1 MFPVIKIVS
10 RRIIRPDCIERFQTL
25 ARELARASREE
36 PGCLGYSLNQSRE
49 DPRLH
54 AFIECW
60 ADQAALDAH
69 GASAH
74 FQRIVPQFAVLTEE
88 RPPVE
93 YYRELDA

>member
-10 RRIIRPDCIERFQTL
+10 RRIIRPDCIERFQAL
-25 ARELARASREE
+25 AREHARASREE
-36 PGCLGYSLNQSRE
+36 PGCLGYTLNQSRE

-74 FQRIVPQFAVLTEE
+74 FQRIVPQFAALTEE

>member
-1 MFPVIKIVS
+1 MIQIVS
-10 RRIIRPDCIERFQTL
+10 RRILKPDCVERFRTL
-25 ARELARASREE
+25 ACELVRESRKE
-36 PGCLGYSLNQSRE
+36 PGCLGYTLNRSRS
-49 DPRLH
+49 DPRVH

-74 FQRIVPQFAVLTEE
+74 FQRLVPQFAALTGE

-93 YYRELDA
+93 YYEELEV

>member
-1 MFPVIKIVS
+1 MINIVS

-25 ARELARASREE
+25 ARELVRESRKE
-36 PGCLGYSLNQSRE
+36 PGCLGYTLNQSRE

-54 AFIECW
+54 AFFECW

-74 FQRIVPQFAVLTEE
+74 FQRLVPQFVELTEE

-93 YYRELDA
+93 YYEELSV

>member
-1 MFPVIKIVS
+1 MIKIVS
-10 RRIIRPDCIERFQTL
+10 RRIIRPDGIERFQTL
-25 ARELARASREE
+25 ARELVRESRKE
-36 PGCLGYSLNQSRE
+36 PGCLGYTLNQSRE

-54 AFIECW
+54 AFFECW

-74 FQRIVPQFAVLTEE
+74 FQRLVPQFVELTEE

-93 YYRELDA
+93 YYEELSV

>member
-1 MFPVIKIVS
+1 MIKIVS
-10 RRIIRPDCIERFQTL
+10 RRIIRPDCIKRFQTL
-25 ARELARASREE
+25 ARELVCESRKE
-36 PGCLGYSLNQSRE
+36 PGCLGYTLNQSRE

-54 AFIECW
+54 AFFECW

-74 FQRIVPQFAVLTEE
+74 FQRLVPQFVELTQE

-93 YYRELDA
+93 YYEELDV